1 MAVTAMVCSLAIFST
16 VVEGDDLETKFIVA
30 YLQGYFR
37 VACLVGLAYV
47 AELTAAIHDPP
58 DANFTQVALPTPTAA
73 PPAALRCPKQL
84 TRRACGQLGTAVT
97 RYQKALAA
105 TEAAA
110 NGLAISLNRFSGAD
124 AAGSTTGR
132 LLQAAAAKAYSA
144 ELVAALPS
152 QQLAARALAST
163 LRATHT
169 DLVLKASDRQTLIR
183 KLSSPGGVPAS
194 MIAQLTR
201 RGAVTSAT
209 ELRKILTEALAGLP
223 KTLSLAGALSA
234 TSSAAG
240 FTQFYRTLEST
251 KSRRSSA
258 D

>member
-1 MAVTAMVCSLAIFST
+1 M
-16 VVEGDDLETKFIVA
+16 
-30 YLQGYFR
+30 
-37 VACLVGLAYV
+37 
-47 AELTAAIHDPP
+47 
-58 DANFTQVALPTPTAA
+58 
-73 PPAALRCPKQL
+73 
-84 TRRACGQLGTAVT
+84 T

-110 NGLAISLNRFSGAD
+110 NGLAISINRFSGAD
-124 AAGSTTGR
+124 AAGSTAGR
-132 LLQAAAAKAYSA
+132 LLQAAAAKAHSA
-144 ELVAALPS
+144 ELVAALPA
-152 QQLAARALAST
+152 QQSAARPLASI

-209 ELRKILTEALAGLP
+209 ELRQILGEALAGLP

-234 TSSAAG
+234 PSSAAG
-240 FTQFYRTLEST
+240 FTQLYRTLDVYEVAALVRGLT
-251 KSRRSSA
+251 AQGAVSA
-258 D
+258 EVEGWLLDDLRDTVTATSGDEKASALSQYDSDANETAEPAASLLRAAGKGLG